1 MSAHILIVEDDP
13 SLLEGMALILRE
25 VGYSI
30 QTARNGREGL
40 EAFRQQIPDL
50 VISDV
55 MMDEMDGFHMLDE
68 MRRESSGLPMPFLF
82 VSARSSRADLDMAR
96 QKGADDF
103 LPKPFG
109 AAELLNAVQARLE
122 RWRVVHLS
130 GTREAHLQTVT
141 LLANAVEARDLYT
154 GRHVERVRRYA
165 TALARELSWDEEALA
180 ILDFGSLLHDL
191 GKISIPDALLNKAGP
206 LSKEEWDLMRRHTEI
221 GANLISKVEHLR
233 PAVPYVLFH
242 HEHWDGSGYPKGLS
256 GSEIPI
262 EGRLMAV
269 VDAFDALTTFRPYSS
284 ARTPEE
290 AIQRL
295 REGAEKQFDPVLVE
309 TFQDIFERGE
319 LSPILEMTDEGP
331 GFDPEQ
337 TAPQPDRPGP
347 AGSGKVS

>member
-1 MSAHILIVEDDP
+1 MSANILIVEDDP

-25 VGYSI
+25 AGYGI

-68 MRRESSGLPMPFLF
+68 MRRESGGLPMPFLF
-82 VSARSSRADLDMAR
+82 VSARSTRADLDMAR

-165 TALARELSWDEEALA
+165 IALARELGWDEEALA
-180 ILDFGSLLHDL
+180 VLDFGSLLHDL

-206 LSKEEWDLMRRHTEI
+206 LSNEEWDLMRRHTEI
-221 GANLISKVEHLR
+221 GANMIAKVEHLR

-242 HEHWDGSGYPKGLS
+242 HEHWDGSGYPQGLS

-269 VDAFDALTTFRPYSS
+269 VDAFDALTTYRPYSA
-284 ARTPEE
+284 ARSPEE

-295 REGAEKQFDPVLVE
+295 REGAGTQFDPILVE
-309 TFQDIFERGE
+309 TFQGIFERGE
-319 LSPILEMTDEGP
+319 IAPILEMIDEGP
-331 GFDPEQ
+331 PINRGQDLP
-337 TAPQPDRPGP
+337 AARSPGP
-347 AGSGKVS
+347 P

>member
-40 EAFRQQIPDL
+40 EIFRQQIPNL

-55 MMDEMDGFHMLDE
+55 MMSEMDGFHMLDE
-68 MRRESSGLPMPFLF
+68 MRRESGGLPMPFLF

-109 AAELLNAVQARLE
+109 ATELLNAVQARLD

-130 GTREAHLQTVT
+130 GTREAHLQTVA

-154 GRHVERVRRYA
+154 GKHVERVRRYA
-165 TALARELSWDEEALA
+165 IALARQLGWDDEALA

-206 LSKEEWDLMRRHTEI
+206 LSEAEWTLMRRHTEI
-221 GANLISKVEHLR
+221 GANLIAKVEHLQ

-242 HEHWDGSGYPKGLS
+242 HEHWDGSGYPQGLS

-269 VDAFDALTTFRPYSS
+269 VDAFDALTTLRPYSK
-284 ARTPEE
+284 AHTPEE
-290 AIQRL
+290 AI
-295 REGAEKQFDPVLVE
+295 
-309 TFQDIFERGE
+309 
-319 LSPILEMTDEGP
+319 
-331 GFDPEQ
+331 
-337 TAPQPDRPGP
+337 
-347 AGSGKVS
+347 

>member
-1 MSAHILIVEDDP
+1 MTARILIVEDDP

-40 EAFRQQIPDL
+40 EIFRQQVPDL

-55 MMDEMDGFHMLDE
+55 MMSEMDGFHMLDE
-68 MRRESSGLPMPFLF
+68 MRRERGGLPMPFLF
-82 VSARSSRADLDMAR
+82 VSARSSRADLDLAR

-109 AAELLNAVQARLE
+109 AAELLNAVQARLD

-165 TALARELSWDEEALA
+165 IALARQLGWDDEALA

-206 LSKEEWDLMRRHTEI
+206 LSEEEWTLMRRHTEI
-221 GANLISKVEHLR
+221 GANLIAKVEHLR

-256 GSEIPI
+256 GPEIPI

-269 VDAFDALTTFRPYSS
+269 VDAFDALTTMRPYSRPRS
-284 ARTPEE
+284 PEE

-295 REGAEKQFDPVLVE
+295 RQGADKQFDPILVE
-309 TFQDIFERGE
+309 AFQEIFERGD
-319 LSPILEMTDEGP
+319 LAPILEMTDSASDIGSEEIP
-331 GFDPEQ
+331 P
-337 TAPQPDRPGP
+337 APATQDL
-347 AGSGKVS
+347 SG